1 MSSDL
6 SNMPTLTSLLH
17 RSDSTALVLPPS
29 ATDAGIQEISYDE
42 FSSAIDDF
50 RSQLD
55 KLGLLQAQDA
65 VSMSLINSAEFVV
78 AFIAV
83 GLHR

>member
-1 MSSDL
+1 
-6 SNMPTLTSLLH
+6 MPTLTSLLH
-17 RSDSTALVLPPS
+17 RSDATALVLPPS
-29 ATDAGIQEISYDE
+29 ATDSDIQEISFNE
-42 FSSAIDDF
+42 FSAAIDDF

-55 KLGLLQAQDA
+55 GLGLLEAQDA

-83 GLHR
+83 GLHRCAFGLKS